1 MVFGTT
7 YCAISH
13 LPIED
18 GDKCILIP
26 LGFNMKYSFDQ
37 WNKADVNSFMYLY
50 SFIHEPQEVIYNG
63 NPDDIEYLDKTYE
76 QTLKHELYMLVHLEF
91 YNSIQKEFMNEC
103 EAFESAERLPN
114 FKTCGDIWRKAMK
127 IKNEKQNETRIKW
140 VEKKAK
146 GEKFTDEQALDFMTT
161 PIPEWIKAI
170 YKVAMFIDGMG
181 MIPYP
186 NNAVDQHQKNELYE
200 KLRSDCIKKQNEP
213 NIDLK
218 VDDKTKLTFDKDS
231 GELIKVKS

>member
-1 MVFGTT
+1 
-7 YCAISH
+7 
-13 LPIED
+13 
-18 GDKCILIP
+18 
-26 LGFNMKYSFDQ
+26 
-37 WNKADVNSFMYLY
+37 
-50 SFIHEPQEVIYNG
+50 
-63 NPDDIEYLDKTYE
+63 
-76 QTLKHELYMLVHLEF
+76 
-91 YNSIQKEFMNEC
+91 
-103 EAFESAERLPN
+103 
-114 FKTCGDIWRKAMK
+114 
-127 IKNEKQNETRIKW
+127 
-140 VEKKAK
+140 
-146 GEKFTDEQALDFMTT
+146 MTT